1 MSCMENRN
9 PKRYNNIKLGIG
21 LGKGT
26 FSFILI
32 FLFVLLGYSSLLNDF
47 LSEYIS
53 NSYLL
58 FIAFVFVVGGV
69 TAVIFAPVNV
79 YTDFYLEHKYNLSNQ
94 TFFKYI
100 LERLKGLFVSIVIG
114 VPILIFFFFVL
125 NKYGPLWWLPLAIG
139 LFLLSVVLG
148 RIAPVV
154 ILPLFYKVTP
164 IDNENLPEDKA
175 GLKSRIET
183 LSKDAGIKVENVY
196 KFDMSKNTKK
206 ANAAFT
212 GIGKSKRIILG
223 DTLIDNYTQDEIETV
238 VAHELGHYK
247 KKHIIK
253 NIIIGTVTSF
263 LTLFLIAVLYENTI
277 GIFGF
282 TSIKEIAALPVLSL
296 WGAIIGLIQ
305 SPFNNILSRK
315 FEYEADEYAVTST
328 GKPESYISTL
338 EKLTEQNLGDRD
350 PHPFIEWFFYSHP
363 SIKNRINALR
373 KFLNNNST
381 SFPGKL
387 EFESN

>member
-1 MSCMENRN
+1 MENRN
-9 PKRYNNIKLGIG
+9 SKRYNNIKLAIGIG
-21 LGKGT
+21 KGIL
-26 FSFILI
+26 SFILI
-32 FLFVLLGYSSLLNDF
+32 LLFVLLGYSSLLNDF

-58 FIAFVFVVGGV
+58 FIVFVFVVGGV
-69 TAVIFAPVNV
+69 TAVIFAPVNL
-79 YTDFYLEHKYNLSNQ
+79 YADFYLEHKYHLSNQ

-100 LERLKGLFVSIVIG
+100 LEHLKGLLVSIVIG
-114 VPILIFFFFVL
+114 VPILIFFFYVL
-125 NKYGPLWWLPLAIG
+125 NRYGPMWWLPLAIG
-139 LFLLSVVLG
+139 LFVLSVVLG
-148 RIAPVV
+148 RIAPIL
-154 ILPLFYKVTP
+154 ILPLFYKITP
-164 IDNENLPEDKA
+164 IDNENLPKDKA
-175 GLKSRIET
+175 ELKSRIEA
-183 LSKDAGIKVENVY
+183 LSRDAGIKVENVY

-212 GIGKSKRIILG
+212 GLGKSKRILLG

-247 KKHIIK
+247 KKHITK

-263 LTLFLIAVLYENTI
+263 LTLFLIAALYESTL

-282 TSIKEIAALPVLSL
+282 NSIKEIAALPVLSL
-296 WGAIIGLIQ
+296 WGAVIGLIQ

-328 GKPESYISTL
+328 GKPESFISTL
-338 EKLTEQNLGDRD
+338 EKLTEQNLGDKD
-350 PHPFIEWFFYSHP
+350 PHPFVEWFFYSHP

-373 KFLNNNST
+373 KFINKNNNP
-381 SFPGKL
+381 SFPGEL